1 MAMKMNQ
8 NQNQFKISYTQQ
20 YVARIAVPLVEPL
33 IPVPQMSSANLRVR
47 RAVVETYR
55 GRQLAPDDAM
65 LPMPPHSQAQ
75 SMAAI
80 VQDLQ
85 RRVKDLKLWDRAI
98 RLLKKRI

>member
-8 NQNQFKISYTQQ
+8 NQNQFKINYTQQ
-20 YVARIAVPLVEPL
+20 YVARITVPLVEPI

-47 RAVVETYR
+47 RAVVESYR
-55 GRQLAPDDAM
+55 GRQIAPDDAM

-75 SMAAI
+75 SMSVI
-80 VQDLQ
+80 LQDLQ
-85 RRVKDLKLWDRAI
+85 RRVRDLKLWERAI